1 MSPDSPSAPTH
12 PAASPA
18 AAPKPKRRLGRI
30 LLVVGGA
37 CVVAWLAHVV
47 VHLWYYEETDD
58 AFVAGHIH
66 QISAQISGPVKA
78 VLVQDNQDVA
88 AGAPLVQIDPL
99 EFQLASLKAKAGS
112 LEAAAAE
119 AQAQAAEAESAAA
132 LPEAKARAAQ
142 AAAQVDQAE
151 AEAGLAQLTLQRD
164 QRMAQGDDHAV
175 TPADLD
181 AARSADAAAQ
191 ARVRAA
197 RANVAA
203 LGAAVASAQ
212 AQDRVAH
219 AQLQAAQAA
228 VAAAQ
233 AAVRDAER
241 ELSYADIAAPAAGR
255 IGGKNVEVGD
265 RVQAGQTLMVVV
277 EPEVWVVANF
287 KETQLARMQ
296 PGQPVE
302 VEIDAIPD
310 RALQGTVESVAP
322 ASGAQ
327 FALLPPDNATGNFT
341 KVVQRVPVKIRLD
354 PADLQ
359 GLGDRVRPG
368 LSAVVNVRVR

>member
-1 MSPDSPSAPTH
+1 M
-12 PAASPA
+12 
-18 AAPKPKRRLGRI
+18 
-30 LLVVGGA
+30 
-37 CVVAWLAHVV
+37 
-47 VHLWYYEETDD
+47 
-58 AFVAGHIH
+58 
-66 QISAQISGPVKA
+66 
-78 VLVQDNQDVA
+78 
-88 AGAPLVQIDPL
+88 
-99 EFQLASLKAKAGS
+99 
-112 LEAAAAE
+112 
-119 AQAQAAEAESAAA
+119 
-132 LPEAKARAAQ
+132 
-142 AAAQVDQAE
+142 DQAE

-191 ARVRAA
+191 ARVGAA

-203 LGAAVASAQ
+203 LGPAVASAQ

-255 IGGKNVEVGD
+255 IGGKNVEVGN

-296 PGQPVE
+296 AGQPVE

>member
-1 MSPDSPSAPTH
+1 MSSDSPSAPTH
-12 PAASPA
+12 PAPSAA
-18 AAPKPKRRLGRI
+18 AAPKPKRRFGRI
-30 LLVVGGA
+30 LLVGGGF
-37 CVVAWLAHVV
+37 CVLAWLAHVLI
-47 VHLWYYEETDD
+47 HLWYYEETDD
-58 AFVAGHIH
+58 AFIAGHVH

-78 VLVQDNQDVA
+78 VLVQDNQDVV

-99 EFQLASLKAKAGS
+99 EFQIAGLKAQAGS
-112 LEAAAAE
+112 LEAVAAE
-119 AQAQAAEAESAAA
+119 TQAQAAEAEAEAA
-132 LPEAKARAAQ
+132 LPEAKARATQ

-181 AARSADAAAQ
+181 AARSADAAAR
-191 ARVRAA
+191 ATVRAA

-203 LGAAVASAQ
+203 LAAAVTSAQ
-212 AQDRVAH
+212 AQDRVAQ
-219 AQLQAAQAA
+219 AQRQAAQAT

-233 AAVRDAER
+233 AAVRDAQR
-241 ELSYADIAAPAAGR
+241 ELAYADIAAPAAGR
-255 IGGKNVEVGD
+255 VGGKNVEVGD

-277 EPEVWVVANF
+277 EPQVWVVANF
-287 KETQLARMQ
+287 KETQLARMR

-302 VEIDAIPD
+302 VDIDAIPE
-310 RALQGTVESVAP
+310 RTLKGTIESVAP

-341 KVVQRVPVKIRLD
+341 KVVQRVPVKIALD

-368 LSAVVNVRVR
+368 LSAVVSVRVR